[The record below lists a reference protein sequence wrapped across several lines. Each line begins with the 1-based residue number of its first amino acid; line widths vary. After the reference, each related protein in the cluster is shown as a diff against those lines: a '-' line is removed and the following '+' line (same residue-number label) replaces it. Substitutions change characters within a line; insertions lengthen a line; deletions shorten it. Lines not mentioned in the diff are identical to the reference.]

1 MANRYENNETK
12 KLNDGR
18 LVYKSKLYPKIPK
31 SDQDIYIVT
40 TSVERLDHLAKQFY
54 DDENLWWAIAL
65 VNSIGKGTI
74 YVPIQTRLRI
84 PPKSTIEELI

>member
-1 MANRYENNETK
+1 MNRYEN
-12 KLNDGR
+12 
-18 LVYKSKLYPKIPK
+18 IPIIK
-31 SDQDIYIVT
+31 TDAGKRRFASSFLPTIPTSEQDIYIVT

-74 YVPIQTRLRI
+74 YVPVETRLRI
-84 PPKSTIEELI
+84 PPKNTIEELI